1 MDTLASDMQKV
12 LNFPDQME
20 KMLHQPARRY
30 VKNAKAIFRTPAD
43 IYEHPTFYS
52 FVLDMPGLEASNIK
66 VKVENGVLHVSGN
79 KKKKNA
85 GGETTVESN
94 NGGKAIR
101 IERRRARYMRKF
113 TLPNDANQQE
123 VKAVYKD
130 GVLTVNVAKKPLE
143 ETNKP
148 KSVTI
153 PIS

>member
-1 MDTLASDMQKV
+1 METLARDMQKV
-12 LNFPDQME
+12 LNFPYQME
-20 KMLHQPARRY
+20 KMLHQPTRRY

-52 FVLDMPGLEASNIK
+52 FVLDMPGLEANNIK
-66 VKVENGVLHVSGN
+66 VKVENGMLHVAGK

-85 GGETTVESN
+85 EGETTVESN
-94 NGGKAIR
+94 NGVKAIR

-113 TLPNDANQQE
+113 SLPDDANQQE
-123 VKAVYKD
+123 VKAMYKD
-130 GVLTVNVAKKPLE
+130 GVLTVNFGKKPCE

-148 KSVTI
+148 KTVTI